1 MSLSTATPIKRPIE
15 YLQDDNLS
23 EILSRSPSPDPQ
35 SDKSNQ
41 TNQVD
46 LNGNPDWGPIT
57 TCDWDGCAMIFGDQ
71 HLMLD
76 HIYNDH
82 VGDKS
87 KYTCEWI
94 GCSRKSKNQ
103 SSKQALIA
111 HLRSHTTDK
120 PFICQEKAECDRSF
134 TRSDALAKHMRMQH
148 HVDTL
153 PTVRGSGAA
162 PPPSEKKS
170 ARKSKVENEDG
181 EDGEAD
187 HPQQVND
194 QRKEE
199 ESLFIDQADEMAF
212 QTVLT
217 APGEPPFYPEYTL
230 AVAQFQVVEENNELI
245 RQVLNNERNVL
256 EQLEQEN
263 DRMLSQV
270 MANEINDTASNEFFK
285 QLTLPKLNRS
295 LKSTNNHYRS
305 GPHVIYHEIQ
315 TGDID

>member
-120 PFICQEKAECDRSF
+120 PFICVSFIGVRECFIF
-134 TRSDALAKHMRMQH
+134 TYSTARESRM
-148 HVDTL
+148 
-153 PTVRGSGAA
+153 
-162 PPPSEKKS
+162 
-170 ARKSKVENEDG
+170 
-181 EDGEAD
+181 
-187 HPQQVND
+187 
-194 QRKEE
+194 
-199 ESLFIDQADEMAF
+199 
-212 QTVLT
+212 
-217 APGEPPFYPEYTL
+217 
-230 AVAQFQVVEENNELI
+230 
-245 RQVLNNERNVL
+245 
-256 EQLEQEN
+256 
-263 DRMLSQV
+263 
-270 MANEINDTASNEFFK
+270 
-285 QLTLPKLNRS
+285 
-295 LKSTNNHYRS
+295 
-305 GPHVIYHEIQ
+305 
-315 TGDID
+315 